1 VTQQL
6 ARLRLRDVN
15 WQPDALEAIRNGPSL
30 PHLRELVIG
39 PLEPGIETLCQ
50 WATVPG
56 LQSLSLYYPRVLR
69 IDRLL
74 SARWWPQLRFLA
86 ILEQTLDDSILA
98 LAEGLPPRCRLS
110 IARAAVSDARAA
122 SLERRLEGRLEW
134 A

>member
-1 VTQQL
+1 
-6 ARLRLRDVN
+6 
-15 WQPDALEAIRNGPSL
+15 
-30 PHLRELVIG
+30 
-39 PLEPGIETLCQ
+39 
-50 WATVPG
+50 VPG

-110 IARAAVSDARAA
+110 IARAAVSDARAV